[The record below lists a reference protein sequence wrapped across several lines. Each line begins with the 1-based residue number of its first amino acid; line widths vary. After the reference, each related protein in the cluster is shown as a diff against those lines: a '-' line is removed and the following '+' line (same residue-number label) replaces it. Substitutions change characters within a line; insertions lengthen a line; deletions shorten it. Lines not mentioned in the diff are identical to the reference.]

1 MNWWDVFGHPRCVG
15 GGGTGDF
22 KTPLARAL
30 FFAVMPFAM
39 LLLFVADNSLVRTM
53 DWGVA
58 PLALV
63 GVLAV
68 AVMVPSFA

>member
-1 MNWWDVFGHPRCVG
+1 MARY
-15 GGGTGDF
+15 TGDVY
-22 KTPLARAL
+22 KRQ
-30 FFAVMPFAM
+30 

-58 PLALV
+58 PLALA

-68 AVMVPSFA
+68 AVMVPLIRMKTDQAPVSYTHLDVYKRQ

>member
-1 MNWWDVFGHPRCVG
+1 MFGHLDVSVVE
-15 GGGTGDF
+15 GTGDF

-58 PLALV
+58 PLALA